1 MHAVG
6 VLQKLLQD
14 SIPSLHLNRLRAL
27 ISTVRSAMTTRR
39 LTLSG
44 LARGLPTGQAI
55 RHRIKRVDR
64 LLGNRHLHNER
75 PLFYQLLCRQFMV
88 QDKRPVIL
96 VDWSDLKADRSWL
109 VLRAALW
116 IRGAAVPIYESVHP
130 LRDQNSPSV
139 ERSFLTQLKSLL
151 PQGLRPI
158 VVTDAGFRGPWF
170 TYLNQLGW
178 YWVGRIRGR
187 TFLRSGDDPWRRCT
201 ADYARANARP
211 SDLGEQEM
219 IRSCP
224 VQARLVLYRKPPQ
237 QRQALTQF
245 KQRKRSSHSEVCARR
260 ESEPWLLCASPS
272 LTEANAHEIVEVYRK
287 RMSIECTFR
296 SLKSHQ
302 FGFSFE
308 DSQSAGAARLQILL
322 LIHALATFLLWLV
335 GKLAESRKLRPAY
348 ESNNRKDRR
357 TISLL
362 TLGAMVYAERV
373 LVLTEMSVL
382 GLLQT
387 PLEAAGPVG
396 ESE

>member
-14 SIPSLHLNRLRAL
+14 SIPNLHLSRLKAL
-27 ISTVRSAMTTRR
+27 LCTVRSAMATRR

-44 LARGLPTGQAI
+44 LARGLPTGQAM

-64 LLGNRHLHNER
+64 LLGNRHLHSER
-75 PLFYQLLCRQFMV
+75 PMFYQLLCRQLMAGI
-88 QDKRPVIL
+88 KRPIIL

-116 IRGAAVPIYESVHP
+116 TRGAAMPIYESVHP
-130 LRDQNSPSV
+130 LRDQNSPGV
-139 ERSFLTQLKSLL
+139 ERTFLTKLKSLL
-151 PQGLRPI
+151 PEGLRPI
-158 VVTDAGFRGPWF
+158 IVTDAGFRGPWF

-187 TFLRSGDDPWRRCT
+187 TFLRSGEEPWRRCT
-201 ADYARANARP
+201 ADYATASSRP
-211 SDLGEQEM
+211 RDLGEQQM

-224 VQARLVLYRKPPQ
+224 VQTRLVLYRKPPQ

-272 LTEANAHEIVEVYRK
+272 LADTNAREIVEVYRK

-302 FGFSFE
+302 FGFAFE

-348 ESNNRKDRR
+348 ESNNRKDRP

-362 TLGAMVYAERV
+362 TLGAMIYAERM
-373 LVLTEMSVL
+373 LALTEKSVL
-382 GLLQT
+382 GLLRT
-387 PLEAAGPVG
+387 PPSNAELNEGQR
-396 ESE
+396 

>member
-14 SIPSLHLNRLRAL
+14 SIPSLHLSRLKAL
-27 ISTVRSAMTTRR
+27 MSAVRSAMTTRR

-44 LARGLPTGQAI
+44 LARGLPAGQAI

-64 LLGNRHLHNER
+64 LLGNTHLHNER
-75 PLFYQLLCRQFMV
+75 PMVYQLLCRQFMGGI
-88 QDKRPVIL
+88 KRPVIL

-116 IRGAAVPIYESVHP
+116 TRGAAVPIYESVHP
-130 LRDQNSPSV
+130 LRDQNSPNV
-139 ERSFLTQLKSLL
+139 EQMFLTKLKSLL
-151 PQGLRPI
+151 PEGLRPI

-170 TYLNQLGW
+170 SYLNQLGW

-187 TFLRSGDDPWRRCT
+187 TFLRSGAAPWRRCT
-201 ADYARANARP
+201 DDYAGANSRP
-211 SDLGEQEM
+211 KDLGEQEM
-219 IRSCP
+219 IRARP
-224 VQARLVLYRKPPQ
+224 VQARLVLYRKAPQ

-272 LTEANAHEIVEVYRK
+272 LIDTSAREIVEIYRK
-287 RMSIECTFR
+287 RMGIECTFR

-322 LIHALATFLLWLV
+322 LIHALATLLLWLV
-335 GKLAESRKLRPAY
+335 GKLAESEKLRPAY
-348 ESNNRKDRR
+348 ESNNRKDRP

-362 TLGAMVYAERV
+362 TLGAMIYAERA
-373 LVLTEMSVL
+373 LTLLEESVL
-382 GLLQT
+382 GFFST
-387 PLEAAGPVG
+387 PLKSAKPTEGAQ
-396 ESE
+396 

>member
-64 LLGNRHLHNER
+64 LLGNRHLYNER
-75 PLFYQLLCRQFMV
+75 PMLYRFLCRQFMAGA
-88 QDKRPVIL
+88 KRPVIL

-116 IRGAAVPIYESVHP
+116 IGGAAVPIYESVHP
-130 LRDQNSPSV
+130 LREQNSPGV
-139 ERSFLTQLKSLL
+139 ERAFLTKLKSLL
-151 PQGLRPI
+151 PEGLRPI

-178 YWVGRIRGR
+178 CWVGRIRGR
-187 TFLRSGDDPWRRCT
+187 AFLHCGNEPWRRCT
-201 ADYARANARP
+201 ADYAQANSRP
-211 SDLGEQEM
+211 TDLGEQEM

-224 VQARLVLYRKPPQ
+224 VQTRLVLYRKPPQ
-237 QRQALTQF
+237 RRQALTQF

-272 LTEANAHEIVEVYRK
+272 LAEATARDVVEIYRK

-296 SLKSHQ
+296 NLKSHQ

-308 DSQSAGAARLQILL
+308 DSQSVGAARLQTLL
-322 LIHALATFLLWLV
+322 LIHALTTFLLWLA
-335 GKLAESRKLRPAY
+335 GKLAEDQKLRPTY
-348 ESNNRKDRR
+348 ESNNRKDRP
-357 TISLL
+357 TVPLL
-362 TLGAMVYAERV
+362 TLGAMVYAEHA
-373 LVLTEMSVL
+373 LALTEASVL
-382 GLLQT
+382 GILQT
-387 PLEAAGPVG
+387 LWEPVDSTG
-396 ESE
+396 GWL

>member
-14 SIPSLHLNRLRAL
+14 SIPSLHLNRLKTL
-27 ISTVRSAMTTRR
+27 ISTLRSAMTTRR

-64 LLGNRHLHNER
+64 LLGNRHLHDER
-75 PLFYQLLCRQFMV
+75 PMFYQLLCRQYMAEG
-88 QDKRPVIL
+88 KRPVIL

-139 ERSFLTQLKSLL
+139 ERTFLTTLKSLL
-151 PQGLRPI
+151 PEGQQPI

-170 TYLNQLGW
+170 AYLNQLGW
-178 YWVGRIRGR
+178 HWVGRIRGR

-201 ADYARANARP
+201 ADYAHANARP
-211 SDLGEQEM
+211 KDLGEQEM

-224 VQARLVLYRKPPQ
+224 VQTRLVLYRKPPQ

-260 ESEPWLLCASPS
+260 ESEPWLLCASRS
-272 LTEANAHEIVEVYRK
+272 LTDANACEIVQVYRK

-308 DSQSAGAARLQILL
+308 DSQTAGAARLQILL

-335 GKLAESRKLRPAY
+335 GKLAENRNLRPAY
-348 ESNNRKDRR
+348 ESNNRKDRP

-373 LVLTEMSVL
+373 LVLNETSVL
-382 GLLQT
+382 GLLKT
-387 PLEAAGPVG
+387 PLETT
-396 ESE
+396 ESIEGCR

>member
-14 SIPSLHLNRLRAL
+14 SIPSLHLNRLKAL
-27 ISTVRSAMTTRR
+27 ICTVRSAMTTRR

-44 LARGLPTGQAI
+44 LARGLPAGQAI

-75 PLFYQLLCRQFMV
+75 PMFYQLLCRQFMAGA
-88 QDKRPVIL
+88 KCPVIL

-130 LRDQNSPSV
+130 LRDQNSPGI
-139 ERSFLTQLKSLL
+139 EQTFLSKLKSLL
-151 PQGLRPI
+151 PEGLRPI

-187 TFLRSGDDPWRRCT
+187 TFLRSGDERRRRCT
-201 ADYARANARP
+201 TDYAYANSRP
-211 SDLGEQEM
+211 KDLGEQQM
-219 IRSCP
+219 VRSGP
-224 VQARLVLYRKPPQ
+224 VQTRLVLYRKPAQ

-260 ESEPWLLCASPS
+260 ESEPWLLCASPG
-272 LTEANAHEIVEVYRK
+272 LVDTNARDIVEVYRK

-348 ESNNRKDRR
+348 ESNNRKGRP

-362 TLGAMVYAERV
+362 TLGVMIYAERV
-373 LVLTEMSVL
+373 LALTETSML
-382 GLLQT
+382 GLLQAPHDT
-387 PLEAAGPVG
+387 A
-396 ESE
+396 ESMGGCR